1 MIIKIEKDGDRKDD
15 YDFKECMK
23 YAPFEIKDVS
33 EILACVPGE
42 ADGPS
47 WHYIVKLSSGDY
59 GYVTG
64 SCDYTGWGCQ
74 ESGDGKQEKT
84 LKKVLIHAPEEDGY
98 SEKRLVRKILEN
110 QIKGKEP
117 YGSYTITQ

>member
-1 MIIKIEKDGDRKDD
+1 MVEVHIEKEGSRLDD

-23 YAPFEIKDVS
+23 YAPFKIEEVEDI
-33 EILACVPGE
+33 IACVNGE

-47 WHYIVKLSSGDY
+47 WHFICKLKDGRY

-74 ESGDGKQEKT
+74 ESGDGNVGTLEEVLEK
-84 LKKVLIHAPEEDGY
+84 APEEDGY
-98 SEKRLVRKILEN
+98 GVPRLVRATLKT
-110 QIKGKEP
+110 QIEGTQP
-117 YGSYTITQ
+117 YGLTNIE